1 MGLDLRGNNIANQ
14 REVEDKEKN
23 DIPQFDRRKKPP
35 E

>member
-1 MGLDLRGNNIANQ
+1 MGLDLRSDNIANQ

-23 DIPQFDRRKKPP
+23 DVSQFDRRKKPP